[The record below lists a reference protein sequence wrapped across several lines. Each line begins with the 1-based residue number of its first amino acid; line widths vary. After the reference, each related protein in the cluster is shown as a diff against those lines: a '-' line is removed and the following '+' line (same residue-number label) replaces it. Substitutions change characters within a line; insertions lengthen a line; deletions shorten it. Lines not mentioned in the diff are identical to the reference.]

1 MTGGCTEC
9 TLILNMATV
18 IPATKARNNF
28 FDILNAVIYKGEEFV
43 VEKSGEGS
51 VRIMPEPKRPSP
63 EEIDKI
69 LSEFKRVF
77 GKHARRKY
85 WGVMDTPAWKKKE
98 RRYLERLSKGIID

>member
-1 MTGGCTEC
+1 
-9 TLILNMATV
+9 MATV

-28 FDILNAVIYKGEEFV
+28 FDILDAVIYKGEEFV
-43 VEKSGEGS
+43 VEKNGAGRAKI
-51 VRIMPEPKRPSP
+51 VPEPKRPSP

-69 LSEFKRVF
+69 LDEFKRVF

-98 RRYLERLSKGIID
+98 AKYLENLYKRVNKYNK

>member
-1 MTGGCTEC
+1 MV
-9 TLILNMATV
+9 TV

-43 VEKSGEGS
+43 VEKDGEGRA
-51 VRIMPEPKRPSP
+51 RIMPEPKRPSA

-69 LSEFKRVF
+69 LADVREVF
-77 GKHARRKY
+77 AKSAKRKY
-85 WGVMDTPAWKKKE
+85 WGVMDTPAWKRKE